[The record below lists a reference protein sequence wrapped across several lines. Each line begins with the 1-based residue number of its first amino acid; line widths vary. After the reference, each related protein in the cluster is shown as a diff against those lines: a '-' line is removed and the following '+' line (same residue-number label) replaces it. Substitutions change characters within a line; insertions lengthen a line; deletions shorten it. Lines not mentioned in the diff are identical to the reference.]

1 MNKKLLVIS
10 LFLILMTIH
19 SSAHALALSKIS
31 LNSSLNQPLDAT
43 IEFASASTVELDSLH
58 TSVTN
63 LTGQISRVYH
73 WPHLKVELI
82 RSEQGTSYLKIT
94 SSEVVRE
101 PIIQFLLELDWV
113 NGQIKREYSLLINP
127 Q

>member
-1 MNKKLLVIS
+1 MNKKLLVFS
-10 LFLILMTIH
+10 LFLTLMTIH
-19 SSAHALALSKIS
+19 SSAYALALSKIS

-58 TSVTN
+58 TSVSS
-63 LTGQISRVYH
+63 LTGQISGVYH

-82 RSEQGTSYLKIT
+82 RSEQGPSYLKIT
-94 SSEVVRE
+94 SRDVVRE